1 MGMDVPVPQRIIGL
15 AKHVHVI
22 AVCPG
27 HRVLPE
33 QEVSFLRGQGQET
46 HRSKDDRSGQ
56 LLAEVLGL
64 FQLRLEFRFR
74 EGQDIHHHAQHLWV
88 LQGGPGKPT
97 PPRVQAGH
105 LGGNAPPQ
113 GLPGGAEF
121 VHALQMPP
129 QVVQVR
135 VQPVLA
141 EPFADTLQIGE
152 QDVLLHL
159 PVDRRMQDPVRMQEP
174 HVHGLFQCNALFKK
188 MLPRAGPGGGGNGPL

>member
-1 MGMDVPVPQRIIGL
+1 MQAVVRDPMGMDVPIPQRIIGL

-33 QEVSFLRGQGQET
+33 QEVSFLRGQGQQT

-74 EGQDIHHHAQHLWV
+74 EGRGTSTTTRSTSGSSKGAGQAH
-88 LQGGPGKPT
+88 

-121 VHALQMPP
+121 VHALQMP
-129 QVVQVR
+129 
-135 VQPVLA
+135 
-141 EPFADTLQIGE
+141 
-152 QDVLLHL
+152 
-159 PVDRRMQDPVRMQEP
+159 RRSSR
-174 HVHGLFQCNALFKK
+174 
-188 MLPRAGPGGGGNGPL
+188 